1 MRIFQ
6 AIDFSTNS
14 NVQGNKTWVRNL
26 YEPLL
31 DLGNEVYLVS
41 TQEVRI
47 GHLDAV
53 KRERFSTNLLET
65 FKKEHAVKPF
75 QLLFTYLMD
84 GMIDTSVIDEIRQ
97 LGVITCNFSC
107 NNAHQFYLVDEIS
120 PHFDYNL
127 HTEKDARQ
135 KFLAIGANPL
145 WWPMAPNPKYFHP
158 QQVPQTIPVSFVGE
172 NYALRAKYIG
182 YLLEN
187 GVEVHAFGPRW
198 KYGTSSRWRS
208 WAKRVKY
215 LLLSSFSFSPSAQM
229 RASANLADHD
239 YRRYLADRFPDNVHS
254 SVSDEELITL
264 YSRSLISL
272 GFLEVYLHHDAG
284 QAVVRH
290 LHLREFEAPM
300 SGALYCTGYS
310 DELCEFFDPETE
322 ILTYSNQFEL
332 LEKINY
338 YLAHPQEAEQIRQA
352 GYRRAIHDHTY
363 QRRFEQLFQ
372 ALGIH

>member
-6 AIDFSTNS
+6 VIDFSTNP
-14 NVQGNKTWVRNL
+14 NVPGNKTWVRNL

-31 DLGNEVYLVS
+31 DLGHEVFLVS
-41 TQEVRI
+41 TQEPGT
-47 GHLDAV
+47 GHVDPGR
-53 KRERFSTNLLET
+53 RERFSSNLLET

-75 QLLFTYLMD
+75 HLFFAYLMD
-84 GMIDTSVIDEIRQ
+84 GMIDPAVIDEIRH

-120 PHFDYNL
+120 PHFDFNL
-127 HTEKDARQ
+127 HTEKDARP
-135 KFLAIGANPL
+135 KFLTIGANPL
-145 WWPMAPNPKYFHP
+145 WWPMASNPKYFHP
-158 QQVPQTIPVSFVGE
+158 EQVSRTVPVSFVGE

-187 GVEVHAFGPRW
+187 GVKVHAFGPRW
-198 KYGTSSRWRS
+198 QYGTSSRWRS
-208 WAKRVKY
+208 WAKRLKY
-215 LLLSSFSFSPSAQM
+215 LLLSSLSSSPLAQM

-239 YRRYLADRFPDNVHS
+239 YRCYIADRFPENVHPPI
-254 SVSDEELITL
+254 SDEELITL
-264 YSRSLISL
+264 YSRSQVSL

-310 DELCEFFDPETE
+310 DELCEFFNPETE
-322 ILTYSNQFEL
+322 ILTYRNQFEL
-332 LEKINY
+332 LDKVTY
-338 YLAHPQEAEQIRQA
+338 YLAHPQQAEQIRQA
-352 GYRRAIHDHTY
+352 GHQRAVRDHTY

-372 ALGIH
+372 ALELH